1 MHACFPTIVLVF
13 ELVVVDELNVLAVKA
28 AGLDARSA
36 GDDELLAAARAL
48 ASARTALDA
57 ATAHVL
63 AELDGRGAADRGGG
77 VAAGGARGG
86 GGGWAR
92 GTWSARH
99 AGLPTGAGRDRVR
112 VARVLHDRLDSV
124 D

>member
-1 MHACFPTIVLVF
+1 MF

-57 ATAHVL
+57 APAHVL
-63 AELDGRGAADRGGG
+63 AEPE
-77 VAAGGARGG
+77 V
-86 GGGWAR
+86 R
-92 GTWSARH
+92 GTTAREVGLATGTWFARQ

-112 VARVLHDRLDSV
+112 VARVLHDRLPAGGGPLV
-124 D
+124 GGGGAG